1 MCMVLFS
8 STWVRAETAVSAEK
22 TEKKEITVEADKQ
35 DISVPEK
42 VDNAADLKDGDMPL
56 VKKDETVLKGKAG
69 NNHSVTVQEPVKK
82 SQISMPLLLG
92 LDLLVPGGGHFYRGS
107 YIMGG
112 TFLTLKVAGAW
123 SIYYFYKDWQ
133 YVRSLYI
140 SAKKANAEIDPDH
153 ELLFEDPRGG
163 FKTVR
168 EFKREYDSAA
178 QNITFTV
185 VATAVVYGVSLAINY
200 IYGTEYNE
208 DRTPLFSF
216 YYSMPQSSLD
226 CGTMGVMYTLRY

>member
-1 MCMVLFS
+1 MILIFPP
-8 STWVRAETAVSAEK
+8 WVRAETAVFTEK

-42 VDNAADLKDGDMPL
+42 VDNTGDLKDGDVP
-56 VKKDETVLKGKAG
+56 VEKKDEPFQKGKAG
-69 NNHSVTVQEPVKK
+69 SNHTVDVQEPVKK

-133 YVRSLYI
+133 YIRSLYF

-153 ELLFEDPRGG
+153 ELLFKDPRGG
-163 FKTVR
+163 YKTVK
-168 EFKREYDSAA
+168 EFKRDYDSAA
-178 QNITFTV
+178 QNMTFTV
-185 VATAVVYGVSLAINY
+185 VANVVVYGVSLAINY
-200 IYGTEYNE
+200 MYGTEYNE

-216 YYSMPQSSLD
+216 YYSMPQSPLD